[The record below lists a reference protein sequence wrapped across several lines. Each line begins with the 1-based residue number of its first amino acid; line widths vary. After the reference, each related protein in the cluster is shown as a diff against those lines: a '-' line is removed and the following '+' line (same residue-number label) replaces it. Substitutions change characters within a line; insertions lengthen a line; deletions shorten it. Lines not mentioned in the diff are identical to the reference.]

1 MEVEIC
7 DVGLEWH
14 TPEIL
19 VGTSPSLQ
27 NRLLGDS
34 DCGGSAIVNID
45 FLAVADGDVA
55 RFGKFAAAEKR
66 IALQG
71 RDNVDGLRRFV
82 HSVMQFGNGSG

>member
-1 MEVEIC
+1 MEVKIC

-19 VGTSPSLQ
+19 VGTSPSVQ
-27 NRLLGDS
+27 NRLFGDS
-34 DCGGSAIVNID
+34 DFGGSAIVNID

-71 RDNVDGLRRFV
+71 RNNVDGSRRSA
-82 HSVMQFGNGSG
+82 HSVMQFGDSGG